1 MDMKTSSPSETDQIR
16 SLHYKYE
23 IPEETAE
30 ALIAKGYRFL
40 ELDKAALLSCLS
52 GQSIETI
59 LAMRQEDPWG
69 IIEKKL
75 GLTPE
80 LYHKKYI
87 AHRANRLH
95 RFYGIEENRAAALLE
110 EGYPNHWI
118 RLSYLL
124 EQHTGQK
131 AETILHTRKKSEKWK
146 PWDEAHLHVSPDDFT
161 KWIAETRNPSLPVK

>member
-1 MDMKTSSPSETDQIR
+1 MKISTPSPSDQVR

-23 IPEETAE
+23 IPEETAQH
-30 ALIAKGYRFL
+30 LISAGYRFL

-52 GQSIETI
+52 EQSIETI
-59 LAMRQEDPWG
+59 LAMRKEDPWG

-75 GLTPE
+75 GLTPDV
-80 LYHKKYI
+80 YHKKYI

-95 RFYGIEENRAAALLE
+95 RFYGIEENRAAVLLE

-124 EQHTGQK
+124 EQHTEEK
-131 AETILHTRKKSEKWK
+131 AETIIHGRKKSEKWK
-146 PWDEAHLHVSPDDFT
+146 PWAEAHLHVSPEDFT
-161 KWIAETRNPSLPVK
+161 KWIAETRNPSLPVKK

>member
-1 MDMKTSSPSETDQIR
+1 MKVSTPSPSDQVR

-23 IPEETAE
+23 IPEETAQH
-30 ALIAKGYRFL
+30 LISAGYRFL

-59 LAMRQEDPWG
+59 LAMRKEDPWG

-75 GLTPE
+75 GLTPDV
-80 LYHKKYI
+80 YHKKYI
-87 AHRANRLH
+87 AHRAHRLH
-95 RFYGIEENRAAALLE
+95 RFYGIEETRAAALLE

-124 EQHTGQK
+124 EQHTGEK
-131 AETILHTRKKSEKWK
+131 AETIIHGRKKSEKWK
-146 PWDEAHLHVSPDDFT
+146 PWAEAHLHVSPEDFT
-161 KWIAETRNPSLPVK
+161 KWIAETRNPSLPVKK